1 MAQTTL
7 MVELGRVEKQ
17 LSRWRERHGGRGR
30 RLPEALWVAA
40 TEVAATAGVN
50 ETARVLGV
58 DRERLLRRVGARA
71 SGGSGVAGP
80 AGTTAASSAFVEVD
94 AQRVFARGKAV
105 IRLSRR
111 DGDQLEIEVE
121 GSAMDAAAVARA
133 LWERAR

>member
-1 MAQTTL
+1 M
-7 MVELGRVEKQ
+7 
-17 LSRWRERHGGRGR
+17 
-30 RLPEALWVAA
+30 AA

-58 DRERLLRRVGARA
+58 DRERLLRRVEARPSGA
-71 SGGSGVAGP
+71 SGAAAP
-80 AGTTAASSAFVEVD
+80 TGTSAASSAFVEVD
-94 AQRVFARGKAV
+94 AQRVFARGKTV

-111 DGDQLEIEVE
+111 DGEQLEIEVE